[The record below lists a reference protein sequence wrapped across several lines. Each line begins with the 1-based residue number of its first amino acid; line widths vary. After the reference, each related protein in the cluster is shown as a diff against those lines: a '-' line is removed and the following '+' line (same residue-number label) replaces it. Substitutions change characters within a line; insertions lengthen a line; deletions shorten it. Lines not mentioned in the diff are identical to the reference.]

1 MFEQKYMLNLL
12 NNKSWSI
19 YSATEVK
26 IKDFRVKTEVKRSRG
41 SAQFIASS
49 VTPQAK
55 ELRKVKELRAW
66 NTCTGK
72 TTTWKL
78 IWLAAYFYFP
88 PPKSLI
94 LCGYSK
100 VWTGLHVLLVVGVM
114 GVSQAAVSLLRN
126 LLILWLEICSL
137 HIFWRSGLGCGGF
150 FVASQDTAAIPAAKA
165 CFLCRSAVHLLEELT
180 F

>member
-55 ELRKVKELRAW
+55 ELRKVKELRA
-66 NTCTGK
+66 
-72 TTTWKL
+72 
-78 IWLAAYFYFP
+78 
-88 PPKSLI
+88 
-94 LCGYSK
+94 
-100 VWTGLHVLLVVGVM
+100 
-114 GVSQAAVSLLRN
+114 
-126 LLILWLEICSL
+126 
-137 HIFWRSGLGCGGF
+137 
-150 FVASQDTAAIPAAKA
+150 
-165 CFLCRSAVHLLEELT
+165 
-180 F
+180 